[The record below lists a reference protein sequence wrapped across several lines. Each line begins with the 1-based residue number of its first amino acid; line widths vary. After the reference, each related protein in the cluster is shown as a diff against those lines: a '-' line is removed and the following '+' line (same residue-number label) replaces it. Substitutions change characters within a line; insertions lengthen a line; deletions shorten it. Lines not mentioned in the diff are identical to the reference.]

1 MSFSSLARKRRRVL
15 ALAAASALATTTLAA
30 CGDDG
35 GGSGGGDTAVSLITK
50 TDSNPFFIAMRD
62 GAEAAAEENG
72 VSLTTGAGRE
82 DGDSDT
88 QIKLIEEA
96 VARGDDGILIT
107 PATNAVNP
115 AMEDARAQGLTV
127 IALDTPPDPPDT
139 VDITYATDNRAAGTL
154 IGEWTKAQ
162 LKGEKATIAL
172 LDLFVDKVAAV
183 DYNRDQG
190 FLEGMG
196 IDVADPMIN
205 GDEEA
210 TGQYDG
216 GEYEIVCNEPTNG
229 AQPEGRTAMEA
240 CLSQNPDINVVY
252 TINEPSAYGAD
263 EALKAA
269 GIDHQDVF
277 MVSVD
282 GGCQAMGAIDDNIID
297 ATSQQY
303 PVEMAKQGVET
314 IAAIAGG
321 EDVPEPPDGQDFID
335 TGVKLVT
342 NTPADGVESIDTAEG
357 KEICWG

>member
-15 ALAAASALATTTLAA
+15 ALAAASALATSTLAA

-139 VDITYATDNRAAGTL
+139 VDLTYATDNRASGTL
-154 IGEWTKAQ
+154 IG
-162 LKGEKATIAL
+162 
-172 LDLFVDKVAAV
+172 
-183 DYNRDQG
+183 
-190 FLEGMG
+190 
-196 IDVADPMIN
+196 
-205 GDEEA
+205 
-210 TGQYDG
+210 
-216 GEYEIVCNEPTNG
+216 
-229 AQPEGRTAMEA
+229 
-240 CLSQNPDINVVY
+240 
-252 TINEPSAYGAD
+252 
-263 EALKAA
+263 
-269 GIDHQDVF
+269 
-277 MVSVD
+277 
-282 GGCQAMGAIDDNIID
+282 
-297 ATSQQY
+297 
-303 PVEMAKQGVET
+303 
-314 IAAIAGG
+314 
-321 EDVPEPPDGQDFID
+321 
-335 TGVKLVT
+335 
-342 NTPADGVESIDTAEG
+342 
-357 KEICWG
+357 